1 MSELINING
10 RMSEAQTEAVKLHQ
24 SIMLNAELAANSIVA
39 MCRDLKTM
47 RDRRLYE
54 ELGCSEFGEYTEKL
68 VGIKARQA
76 YTYISTYEKLG
87 DTVLHS
93 NANLGIT
100 KLSMIA
106 QLNSED
112 RVEMLESGKA
122 DEMTV
127 SELKRLVEEN
137 KNQGEQ
143 ISMLTAEIEQLKQNE
158 EATEENSEFEE
169 TITQLKSQLEEKN
182 ALVDKLEKAEAEKK
196 RAYSEGEKSAQAA
209 ANQKIDLLNS
219 QIEAAKLHSQELEKQ
234 LALSD
239 STSAEAKV
247 YIFSIQAEFN
257 SLMTVIGKMP
267 PEQGE
272 KFKGAVK
279 KLCNAISDRC

>member
-87 DTVLHS
+87 DTVLQS